1 MRSAAFGLLF
11 CMPRFAELVFGF
23 VFASFQKPR
32 EFLSSLSSGICELDG
47 RCGNWV
53 QVRKVKGE
61 PVTLTPGQ
69 TFYEAQTTFSQSAAT
84 QAKRSRLKFLMFL
97 LKDKDAPVLVP
108 VKEFPG
114 E

>member
-1 MRSAAFGLLF
+1 MRSAALGLLF

-23 VFASFQKPR
+23 VFASFRKPR
-32 EFLSSLSSGICELDG
+32 GFLLRSSSGICELDG

-69 TFYEAQTTFSQSAAT
+69 TFYEGPDDIHTV
-84 QAKRSRLKFLMFL
+84 SRNASKTKPAKFLVFL

-108 VKEFPG
+108 VK
-114 E
+114 

>member
-1 MRSAAFGLLF
+1 
-11 CMPRFAELVFGF
+11 MPRYAELVFGF

-53 QVRKVKGE
+53 QVRKVKDE
-61 PVTLTPGQ
+61 PVTLKPGQ
-69 TFYEAQTTFSQSAAT
+69 TFYEGPDDIHTV
-84 QAKRSRLKFLMFL
+84 SRNASKTKPAKFLVFL

-108 VKEFPG
+108 VK
-114 E
+114 